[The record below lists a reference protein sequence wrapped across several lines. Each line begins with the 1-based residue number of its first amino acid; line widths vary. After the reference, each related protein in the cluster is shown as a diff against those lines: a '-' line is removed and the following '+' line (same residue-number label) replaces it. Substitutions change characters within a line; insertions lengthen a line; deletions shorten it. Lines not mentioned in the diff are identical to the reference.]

1 MHFMTILVTGA
12 RGQIGRAVLTSLH
25 TRGLPVRAASK
36 APSALDL
43 PAGID
48 AVALPDDLESLTAA
62 LKDVRQVFLYANPAA
77 ADTFARAAA
86 AAGVEHVV
94 LLSSSAVNDPN
105 AADNPIGASHLAVEN
120 ALAAADLATTVLR
133 PGGFDSNAFGW
144 IAAVSSGTPIEHAY
158 PDAAL
163 AMIHPLDIADIAV
176 AALTGGELRGRTVT
190 LTGPEAI
197 SFRAQIGH
205 LAAALGRDIP
215 ITTITPAEAEAQMS
229 RTMPPYIVSALLNI
243 WAITTDTPEAPA
255 DTTETLLGI
264 PARTFEQWAREN
276 APAFTTS

>member
-1 MHFMTILVTGA
+1 MTILVTGA
-12 RGQIGRAVLTSLH
+12 RGQIGRAVLETLH

-36 APSALDL
+36 DPSALDL
-43 PAGID
+43 PAGIE

-77 ADTFARAAA
+77 ANTFARAAA

-94 LLSSSAVNDPN
+94 LLSSSAVDDPN
-105 AADNPIGASHLAVEN
+105 AADNPIGASHFAVEK
-120 ALAAADLATTVLR
+120 ALAAADLTTTVLR

-144 IAAVSSGTPIEHAY
+144 IAAVSSGAPIEHAY

-163 AMIHPLDIADIAV
+163 AMIHPRDIADIAV
-176 AALTGGELRGRTVT
+176 AALTGSELRGRTVT

-197 SFRAQIGH
+197 SFRSQVGH
-205 LAAALGRDIP
+205 IAAALGRDIP

-243 WAITTDTPEAPA
+243 WALTTDTPETPA

-276 APAFTTS
+276 ASAFTAV